1 MTIITIPKKA
11 QKEDLVIIPKSE
23 YERLI
28 RAEPARRVF
37 KEVSM
42 TKAQKLNLEVARRDY
57 ARGDFVTLDVLKR
70 DLERRNSR

>member
-28 RAEPARRVF
+28 HARASRVF

-42 TKAQKLNLEVARRDY
+42 TKAQKRDLEVARRDY
-57 ARGDFVTLDVLKR
+57 AQGNFVTLDVLKR
-70 DLERRNSR
+70 DLARRNSS

>member
-1 MTIITIPKKA
+1 MTVITIPKKA

-23 YERLI
+23 YERLM
-28 RAEPARRVF
+28 RAEPARAF

-42 TKAQKLNLEVARRDY
+42 TKAQKRDLEIARRDY

-70 DLERRNSR
+70 DLERRS